1 MSEQEVDKKVIEAR
15 QGLIQYIGALI
26 TKTGYQGAAARQV
39 VCALLLEEALKLVTV
54 DERIELYSAKPILRA
69 TNMILRQRIN
79 DYEDEIERQHEELIR
94 THITNGK
101 VKLEQVIERLNY
113 LIDSAKEVSPNGGNK
128 G

>member
-15 QGLIQYIGALI
+15 QGLVQYIGALI

-101 VKLEQVIERLNY
+101 VKREQVIERLNY

>member
-1 MSEQEVDKKVIEAR
+1 MSEQEVDKKIIEAR
-15 QGLIQYIGALI
+15 QGLVQYIGALI

-113 LIDSAKEVSPNGGNK
+113 LIDSAKKVSPNGGNK
-128 G
+128 S

>member
-15 QGLIQYIGALI
+15 QGLVQYIGALI

-69 TNMILRQRIN
+69 TNMVLRQRIN

>member
-15 QGLIQYIGALI
+15 QGLVQYIGALI

-128 G
+128 D

>member
-1 MSEQEVDKKVIEAR
+1 MSEQEVDKKIIEAR
-15 QGLIQYIGALI
+15 QGLVQYIGALI

>member
-15 QGLIQYIGALI
+15 QGLVQYIGALI

>member
-15 QGLIQYIGALI
+15 QGLVQYIGALI

-69 TNMILRQRIN
+69 TNMILKQRIN

>member
-15 QGLIQYIGALI
+15 QGLAQYIGALI